1 MAQQIGV
8 EIIQQND
15 IIDEIGQCQFH
26 FLLVSFDKLMLVYFN
41 WDLLN
46 IYLKLGHFEIY
57 LNLFEYVSSEFIS
70 I

>member
-26 FLLVSFDKLMLVYFN
+26 FLLVSFDKLMFVYFN
-41 WDLLN
+41 WDLIN
-46 IYLKLGHFEIY
+46 IYLELGHFEIY
-57 LNLFEYVSSEFIS
+57 LNLFEYVSSNFIS